1 MAAMGRPGL
10 SPAQKRDLWN
20 RWKAGQTITEIGLA
34 LCKAPGSIHGVLSDL
49 GGIAPSRRHRSDRA
63 LTRCEREEISR
74 GVALGS
80 SSRRIAQQ
88 LGRSPSTITCELERN
103 GGRNQYR
110 AAIADERS
118 LLEGRRPK
126 QCLLATNAS
135 LAAVVAAK
143 LAIQWSPQQIAGWL
157 KATFGH
163 DPTMTV
169 SHETIYRSLFI
180 QARGVLKRELIAH
193 LRSRR
198 MMRRAKNAT
207 TKGRPRG

>member
-103 GGRNQYR
+103 GGRNQCR

-126 QCLLATNAS
+126 QS
-135 LAAVVAAK
+135 
-143 LAIQWSPQQIAGWL
+143 GWPPMHL
-157 KATFGH
+157 WLQ
-163 DPTMTV
+163 
-169 SHETIYRSLFI
+169 SSQRSWPSSG
-180 QARGVLKRELIAH
+180 R
-193 LRSRR
+193 RSRSPGGS
-198 MMRRAKNAT
+198 RRRSGT
-207 TKGRPRG
+207 IRR